1 MMCPSPLFSNAFRVR
16 FRFGFFGSRRLGFKG
31 LGRSVSGLG
40 LPLVFLKV
48 FFKFSVFCFGLGF
61 GLRVS
66 VQVSGSGF
74 RFRVRFSCFGFLL
87 FCLGFSVFS
96 WFLLVG
102 GFKLLVCLFVLRGPG
117 LGLPSWI
124 FFCFWP
130 GFVAGVSHW
139 FPMFLFRLGCCFR
152 SWFKAPGP
160 DFFFNCRLFLLLSL
174 VVAPS
179 LL

>member
-1 MMCPSPLFSNAFRVR
+1 MFSWPACWLCPSPLFSNAFRVR
-16 FRFGFFGSRRLGFKG
+16 FRFGVFGSRRLGFKG

-74 RFRVRFSCFGFLL
+74 RFRARFSCFGFLL

-96 WFLLVG
+96 WFLLAGV
-102 GFKLLVCLFVLRGPG
+102 FKLLVCLFVLRCPR

-124 FFCFWP
+124 FFCFWLA
-130 GFVAGVSHW
+130 FLAGVSHW
-139 FPMFLFRLGCCFR
+139 FPMFFVPVGLLLPFLLQG
-152 SWFKAPGP
+152 PGP
-160 DFFFNCRLFLLLSL
+160 RFHF
-174 VVAPS
+174 
-179 LL
+179 

>member
-1 MMCPSPLFSNAFRVR
+1 MFSWPACWPRPSPLFSNAFRVR

-61 GLRVS
+61 GSRAS

-74 RFRVRFSCFGFLL
+74 RFRARFSCFGFLL

-124 FFCFWP
+124 FFCCWP

-139 FPMFLFRLGCCFR
+139 FPMFFVPVVPLLPFLVQG
-152 SWFKAPGP
+152 PGP
-160 DFFFNCRLFLLLSL
+160 RFL
-174 VVAPS
+174 V
-179 LL
+179 